1 MVRTEGVSSLY
12 TGLGPN
18 ILRGMSISVGQL
30 SCYDQAKSV
39 TMKWFGDTDPN
50 HVSMPT
56 QMASACIAGFAASV
70 LSLPIDLIKCRLQD
84 MTPLPDG
91 TMPYRGLADCASKV
105 LRKEGVL
112 AFWTGFGPYFARL
125 APSSTIILITIEQI
139 RPLYRQ
145 AFYEIQH

>member
-1 MVRTEGVSSLY
+1 
-12 TGLGPN
+12 
-18 ILRGMSISVGQL
+18 
-30 SCYDQAKSV
+30 
-39 TMKWFGDTDPN
+39 
-50 HVSMPT
+50 
-56 QMASACIAGFAASV
+56 
-70 LSLPIDLIKCRLQD
+70 

>member
-1 MVRTEGVSSLY
+1 
-12 TGLGPN
+12 
-18 ILRGMSISVGQL
+18 
-30 SCYDQAKSV
+30 
-39 TMKWFGDTDPN
+39 
-50 HVSMPT
+50 
-56 QMASACIAGFAASV
+56 
-70 LSLPIDLIKCRLQD
+70 

-91 TMPYRGLADCASKV
+91 TMPYRGLADCVSKV